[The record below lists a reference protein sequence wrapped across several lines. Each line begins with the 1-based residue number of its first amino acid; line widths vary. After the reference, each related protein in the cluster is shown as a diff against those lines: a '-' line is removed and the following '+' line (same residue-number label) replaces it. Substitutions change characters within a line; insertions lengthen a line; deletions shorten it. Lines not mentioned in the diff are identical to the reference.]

1 MTDYAA
7 LWSPDPPYL
16 HVADGSATTLAEA
29 LPPSGARCFVGRLD
43 ARRMT
48 TAHSVFERFTTEF
61 RFPVYFGW
69 NWNAFTDCLR
79 DLTWMPADK
88 YLVVIAH
95 PDALLSE
102 EPDELDTA
110 LRILRRVGRVWGQAF
125 GREPDPDCG
134 YVAFNTVLLDPS
146 PELAAR
152 LERDAARY

>member
-16 HVADGSATTLAEA
+16 HVADGTATTLAEA
-29 LPPSGARCFVGRLD
+29 LPPSGARCFVARFD

-48 TAHSVFERFTTEF
+48 TTHSVFERFNTGF

-79 DLTWMPADK
+79 DLTWLPADK

-95 PDALLSE
+95 PDALLAD
-102 EPDELDTA
+102 EPVDLDTM
-110 LRILRRVGRVWGQAF
+110 LRILRHVGRVRGQAF
-125 GREPDPDCG
+125 GRDPAWDG
-134 YVAFNTVLLDPS
+134 GHVAFNTVLLDPS
-146 PELAAR
+146 PELTAR